1 VFHIVTTKGFA
12 GVERYVCDV
21 ATETATRGWEV
32 AVVGGDAQRMPAALG
47 GGVRWE
53 PGGVPLESLRSVR
66 RLGRWDVCHAHMTA
80 AETIAIGT
88 RRTHRARV
96 VSTRHFAA
104 ARGASRLGRIAAP
117 WIAARLAREIAI
129 SEFVARHIER
139 PPSAVVVSGVPELP
153 CLWRSAS
160 RRVLVLQRLEPEKDS
175 LTALR
180 SWQASRLAD
189 EGWSLRVVGEGA
201 ERRTLERWVASEAL
215 AGVTFTGWA
224 DNVADEF
231 RKAGILIASAP
242 AEPLGLAVLQAMS
255 AGVPVV
261 ACAGGGHLETIGL
274 VADAPLFS
282 AGDGSA
288 GAAALRSLLS
298 DSARERLSANGRR
311 VVAER
316 FTIGRHVDGLL
327 AEYQAACGSPVL
339 SRLASAA
346 SAERR

>member
-21 ATETATRGWEV
+21 ATETAARGWEV

-47 GGVRWE
+47 DGVRWE
-53 PGGVPLESLRSVR
+53 PGGVPLESLRSVT

-80 AETIAIGT
+80 AETIAVGT

-129 SEFVARHIER
+129 SEFVAQHIER
-139 PPSAVVVSGVPELP
+139 PPSAVVVSGVPESP
-153 CLWRSAS
+153 CLWRSPN

-175 LTALR
+175 VTALR
-180 SWQASRLAD
+180 SWQASRLEDA
-189 EGWSLRVVGEGA
+189 GWSLRVVGDGA
-201 ERRTLERWVASEAL
+201 ERRTLERWVASEAI
-215 AGVTFTGWA
+215 AGVTFTGWT
-224 DNVADEF
+224 DNVSDEF

-242 AEPLGLAVLQAMS
+242 AEPLGLAVLQAMA

-261 ACAGGGHLETIGL
+261 ACAGGGHLETVGL
-274 VADAPLFS
+274 VADAPLFRAGDES
-282 AGDGSA
+282 AGG
-288 GAAALRSLLS
+288 AALRSLLS
-298 DSARERLSANGRR
+298 DSARERLSAEGRR

-327 AEYQAACGSPVL
+327 AEYEAACGSPVP
-339 SRLASAA
+339 SRFVRAA
-346 SAERR
+346 STEPR

>member
-1 VFHIVTTKGFA
+1 
-12 GVERYVCDV
+12 
-21 ATETATRGWEV
+21 
-32 AVVGGDAQRMPAALG
+32 M
-47 GGVRWE
+47 
-53 PGGVPLESLRSVR
+53 
-66 RLGRWDVCHAHMTA
+66 
-80 AETIAIGT
+80 
-88 RRTHRARV
+88 
-96 VSTRHFAA
+96 
-104 ARGASRLGRIAAP
+104 
-117 WIAARLAREIAI
+117 
-129 SEFVARHIER
+129 
-139 PPSAVVVSGVPELP
+139 
-153 CLWRSAS
+153 
-160 RRVLVLQRLEPEKDS
+160 
-175 LTALR
+175 
-180 SWQASRLAD
+180 
-189 EGWSLRVVGEGA
+189 
-201 ERRTLERWVASEAL
+201 
-215 AGVTFTGWA
+215 
-224 DNVADEF
+224 ADEF

-298 DSARERLSANGRR
+298 DSARENGRR